1 MNNQTYPI
9 IAPLVKHLNQR
20 IMYKSLV
27 YLLVLLTLTVSCK
40 SGGQGTGAGDEI
52 PDSVLNQ
59 GVEISEEVMQD
70 IVENL
75 SSPVEMAALIKDLG
89 VPYSNRYISPTNR
102 VGNLTTAYQQA
113 LNLGIYAADLGYL
126 NLYNKNTAV
135 IDYLSAIKSLADQIK
150 VGQFFDFTTLKRLAT
165 NSQNLDS
172 LMYISV
178 HSFNQMDTYL
188 HSNNRTNL
196 STLIVTGVW
205 LEGLYLGTQV
215 YKVSPNKQLAERIGE
230 QKLTLEQLILILMKY
245 TQDKQYAHL
254 VEELTAIKELY
265 KPVVIRYEKGEP
277 EMVEENGML
286 TIVQHDKSIVE
297 ISPEQIALLITATE
311 EVRNRLT
318 SL

>member
-1 MNNQTYPI
+1 
-9 IAPLVKHLNQR
+9 
-20 IMYKSLV
+20 
-27 YLLVLLTLTVSCK
+27 VSCK
-40 SGGQGTGAGDEI
+40 SGGQGNQSGDEI

-59 GVEISEEVMQD
+59 GVEISEDVMQD

-89 VPYSNRYISPTNR
+89 VPYSNKYISPTNR
-102 VGNLTTAYQQA
+102 VGDLTTGYQQA

-135 IDYLSAIKSLADQIK
+135 VDYLSAIKTLADQIK
-150 VGQFFDFTTLKRLAT
+150 VGQFFDFTMLKRLAT

-178 HSFNQMDTYL
+178 HSFNQMDNYL

-230 QKLTLEQLILILMKY
+230 QKLTLEQLVLILEQYNK
-245 TQDKQYAHL
+245 DKQYARL
-254 VEELTAIKELY
+254 VEELNTLKELF

-297 ISPEQIALLITATE
+297 ISAEQLDLLITATA

-318 SL
+318 TL

>member
-1 MNNQTYPI
+1 
-9 IAPLVKHLNQR
+9 
-20 IMYKSLV
+20 MYKVFV
-27 YLLVLLTLTVSCK
+27 YLLVLLTLSVSCK
-40 SGGQGTGAGDEI
+40 SGGQGNQSGDEI

-59 GVEISEEVMQD
+59 GVEISEDVMQD

-89 VPYSNRYISPTNR
+89 VPYSNKYISPTNR
-102 VGNLTTAYQQA
+102 VGDLTTGYQQA

-135 IDYLSAIKSLADQIK
+135 VDYLSAIKTLADQIK
-150 VGQFFDFTTLKRLAT
+150 VGQFFDFTMLKRLAT

-178 HSFNQMDTYL
+178 HSFNQMDNYL

-230 QKLTLEQLILILMKY
+230 QKLTLEQLVLILEQYNK
-245 TQDKQYAHL
+245 DKQYARL
-254 VEELTAIKELY
+254 VEELNTLKELF

-297 ISPEQIALLITATE
+297 ISAEQLDLLITATA

-318 SL
+318 TL

>member
-1 MNNQTYPI
+1 
-9 IAPLVKHLNQR
+9 
-20 IMYKSLV
+20 MYKVFV
-27 YLLVLLTLTVSCK
+27 YLLVLLTLSVSCK
-40 SGGQGTGAGDEI
+40 SGGQGNQSGDEI

-89 VPYSNRYISPTNR
+89 VPYSNKYISPTNR
-102 VGNLTTAYQQA
+102 VGDLTTGYQQA

-135 IDYLSAIKSLADQIK
+135 VDYLSAIKTLADQIK
-150 VGQFFDFTTLKRLAT
+150 VGQFFDFTMLKRLAT

-178 HSFNQMDTYL
+178 HSFNQMDNYL

-230 QKLTLEQLILILMKY
+230 QKLTLEQLVLILDKY
-245 TQDKQYAHL
+245 SKDKQYAKL
-254 VEELTAIKELY
+254 VAELNTLKELFQ
-265 KPVVIRYEKGEP
+265 PVVIRYEKGEP

-297 ISPEQIALLITATE
+297 ISAEQLELLITATA

-318 SL
+318 TL

>member
-1 MNNQTYPI
+1 
-9 IAPLVKHLNQR
+9 
-20 IMYKSLV
+20 MYKVFV
-27 YLLVLLTLTVSCK
+27 YLLVLLTLSVSCK
-40 SGGQGTGAGDEI
+40 SGGQGNQSGDEI

-59 GVEISEEVMQD
+59 GVEISEDVMQD

-89 VPYSNRYISPTNR
+89 VPYSNKYISPTNR
-102 VGNLTTAYQQA
+102 VGDLTTGYQQA

-135 IDYLSAIKSLADQIK
+135 VDYLSAIKTLADQIK
-150 VGQFFDFTTLKRLAT
+150 VGQFFDFTMLKRLAT

-178 HSFNQMDTYL
+178 HSFNQMDNYL

-215 YKVSPNKQLAERIGE
+215 YKVAPNKQLAERIGE
-230 QKLTLEQLILILMKY
+230 QKLTLEQLVLILDKY
-245 TQDKQYAHL
+245 SKDKQYAKL
-254 VEELTAIKELY
+254 VGELNTLKELF

-297 ISPEQIALLITATE
+297 ISAEQLELLINATA

-318 SL
+318 TL

>member
-1 MNNQTYPI
+1 
-9 IAPLVKHLNQR
+9 
-20 IMYKSLV
+20 MYKVFV
-27 YLLVLLTLTVSCK
+27 YLLVLLTLSVSCK
-40 SGGQGTGAGDEI
+40 SGGQGNQSGDEI

-59 GVEISEEVMQD
+59 GVEISEDVMQD

-89 VPYSNRYISPTNR
+89 VPYSNKYISPTNR
-102 VGNLTTAYQQA
+102 VGDLTTGYQQA

-135 IDYLSAIKSLADQIK
+135 IDYLTAIKTLADQIK
-150 VGQFFDFTTLKRLAT
+150 VGQFFDFTMLKRLAT

-178 HSFNQMDTYL
+178 HSFNQMDNYL

-230 QKLTLEQLILILMKY
+230 QKLTLEQLVLILDKY
-245 TQDKQYAHL
+245 SKDKQYAKL
-254 VEELTAIKELY
+254 VEELNTLKELF

-297 ISPEQIALLITATE
+297 ISAEQLELLITATA

-318 SL
+318 TL